1 MSLDLWL
8 VYLAAAVGLSL
19 TPGPNGLLALTHG
32 ANFGLRS
39 TVWTVLGGALG
50 FLTII
55 ALSLAGLGALLA
67 ASETAFVVAK
77 WIGGAYLV
85 WLGVRLWRSPAPAI
99 AVPGEASP
107 GETAGTV
114 AGRAAGRAA
123 GPGAP
128 RLFGQGLVVSVS
140 NPKAIIFFA
149 AFLPQFMVPGTPFML
164 QLLLL
169 GGTFVVV
176 EIVYELMLAGLAGRI
191 APWLGRHGR
200 LFNRA
205 AGGTFVG
212 IGALLATAN
221 R

>member
-128 RLFGQGLVVSVS
+128 RLFGQGLVVSLS